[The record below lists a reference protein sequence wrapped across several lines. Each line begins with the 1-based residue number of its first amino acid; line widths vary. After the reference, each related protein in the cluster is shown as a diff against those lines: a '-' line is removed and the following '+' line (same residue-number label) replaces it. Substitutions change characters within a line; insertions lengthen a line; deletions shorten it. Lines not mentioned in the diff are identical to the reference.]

1 MTERQQS
8 DETNKPRPPATP
20 SPAAFAKKKPA
31 LPVTPPA
38 SSDFDADAARSFG
51 SVSEDGHVSVS
62 YKGETI
68 AVGQYP
74 DATNA
79 EALDYFVRKFEDAY
93 AQLLLLEQ
101 RVKAGAKTA
110 DITKAVATLQQQLEQ
125 KKMVGDIADL
135 EDRLGKLTEDAAKLA
150 AEQKEQ
156 AAARLEQEKAHRE
169 SIVAEAEKI
178 ANTDVKKIM
187 WKQSTA
193 RMNELFEAWKAS
205 QKNGPRLGK
214 ALEDELWK
222 RFRSA
227 RTQYDKQRRAFFSQ
241 LDVERAEVK
250 RVKEKLIAEAEAMS
264 DSTDWGPT
272 AAAYRDLMDRW
283 KKAGRASRNLDDAL
297 WARFRAAQDKFFDA
311 RQAVNDE
318 FEKELQANREVK
330 EALLVRAQEILP
342 ITDLDAAKKALGQI
356 QDEWEEAGRVPRAHL
371 NRLESGLRK
380 IENAIKA
387 AEDEQWRRTDP
398 EIEARANS
406 ALNQLRDSIAE
417 LERELSEAQ
426 ATGDAKK
433 IAAAEEALKARQQW
447 LETIEATAS
456 E

>member
-8 DETNKPRPPATP
+8 DETNKPRPPAVP

-31 LPVTPPA
+31 LPVVPA
-38 SSDFDADAARSFG
+38 ATSDFDAEAAHAFG
-51 SVSEDGHVSVS
+51 SVSEDGHVSVK
-62 YKGETI
+62 YQGETVP
-68 AVGQYP
+68 VGQYP
-74 DATNA
+74 DATNE
-79 EALDYFVRKFEDAY
+79 EALDYFVRKFEDAH
-93 AQLLLLEQ
+93 AQLVLLEQ
-101 RVKAGAKTA
+101 RVKAGAKTS
-110 DITKAVATLQQQLEQ
+110 DITKAVETLQSQLEQ
-125 KKMVGDIADL
+125 KNMVGDIADL
-135 EDRLGKLTEDAAKLA
+135 ESRLESLTQDAAKLA

-156 AAARLEQEKAHRE
+156 AAARVEQEKANRE
-169 SIVAEAEKI
+169 AIVAEAEQI
-178 ANTDVKKIM
+178 ADTDVKKIM

-193 RMNELFEAWKAS
+193 RMNELFDLWKAS
-205 QKNGPRLGK
+205 QKTGPRLGK
-214 ALEDELWK
+214 AVEDALWK
-222 RFRSA
+222 RFRAA

-272 AAAYRDLMDRW
+272 AAAYRNLMDRW

-311 RQAVNDE
+311 RQAVNAE
-318 FEKELQANREVK
+318 VEKELQANRDVK
-330 EALLVRAQEILP
+330 EALLERAQQLLP
-342 ITDLDAAKKALGQI
+342 VQDLAATKKALGQI
-356 QDEWEEAGRVPRAHL
+356 QDEWEEAGRVPRADL

-380 IENAIKA
+380 VENAVKA

-406 ALNQLRDSIAE
+406 ALNQLRDSISE
-417 LERELSEAQ
+417 LEKELADAQ
-426 ATGDAKK
+426 ASGDAKK
-433 IAAAEEALKARQQW
+433 IAAAEEALEARQQW
-447 LETIEATAS
+447 LATIEAAT